1 MKNPRINGLMTD
13 AVRRVLRGGARA
25 GNAADAARRPGRQ
38 GAPSCESLEGRVVLS
53 NWGGADLVGG
63 LAQIGVVTTSVLGDA
78 GGRPGGMTAP
88 GAPGGGQASG
98 ADADSDLQALQTKVQ
113 ELAAKSNVTV
123 ADMSALASDSKAIE
137 TAGGGIKADDLNA
150 VLSSLATAVA
160 GGADTS
166 QAQSDFN
173 ALFADSKVD
182 QDAID
187 KTFADLV
194 QTIQD
199 SNITT
204 TDLTDFA
211 TAVSALPKPG
221 DAMQD
226 PGFGGGP
233 GGFNFNGAGPQGDAL
248 TASLAKAGVTAAP
261 ADQQGSDAGAT
272 APGGGSKSDQL
283 QTDLDKLRTD
293 QQTVSAKSEVTSDDL
308 DQLKTDSKDIT
319 TAGLQLDPK
328 SLQTVVN
335 DLVTAVAGGAD
346 TSQVQSDFNAL
357 FADSKV
363 DQTVID
369 QTFNDLVQTIQDSKI
384 TSDDAS
390 LIADDQA
397 AVQADLDALPQGG
410 PGGGFMGP
418 GGQGGFAGFSQG
430 GPGGFANGGPG
441 VSFAQGGQGGGFAN
455 GGANVSFAQGGP
467 GGMSMNGGANAGFAQ
482 GGPFVN
488 GGANV
493 GFSQGGPGG
502 VSMSGGGN
510 AGFAQV
516 GPGAAFANGGGN
528 AGFVQSGP
536 GGMSM
541 NGAANISS
549 SQGGPGAAFANGG
562 GNVSFNQ
569 VGSGG
574 VSMNGGGQGM
584 GQVGPVMV
592 QNNRSMASPVGL
604 GGFQG
609 GGMNVGSGP
618 FARGDSSAPTGQAS
632 GDATATPADA
642 ARPTDSTDSGDPGSP
657 TDVASNA
664 PGASNNAMGVQ
675 GRAGARG
682 RIVRS
687 VAGRFGRGGATGG
700 TQGFASGAG
709 HQGRSMNGFRRG

>member
-1 MKNPRINGLMTD
+1 MKNPKINGLMTD
-13 AVRRVLRGGARA
+13 AVRRVLRGVSRA

-38 GAPSCESLEGRVVLS
+38 GSPSCESLEGRVVLS

-63 LAQIGVVTTSVLGDA
+63 LAQIGVVTTSVLGDV
-78 GGRPGGMTAP
+78 GGHPGGMM
-88 GAPGGGQASG
+88 APGGGQASG

-113 ELAAKSNVTV
+113 ELAAKSDVTV
-123 ADMSALASDSKAIE
+123 ADLSALASDSKAIE

-160 GGADTS
+160 GGGDTS

-221 DAMQD
+221 DAMKD
-226 PGFGGGP
+226 PGFGGAP

-248 TASLAKAGVTAAP
+248 TASLAKAGVMAAP
-261 ADQQGSDAGAT
+261 TDQQGGDAGAT

-308 DQLKTDSKDIT
+308 DQLKTDYKDIT

-335 DLVTAVAGGAD
+335 DLVTVVAGGGD

-369 QTFNDLVQTIQDSKI
+369 QTFDDLVQTIQDSKI
-384 TSDDAS
+384 TADDAS

-430 GPGGFANGGPG
+430 GQGGFANGGPG
-441 VSFAQGGQGGGFAN
+441 GGFAQGGPGGGFAN
-455 GGANVSFAQGGP
+455 GGANVSFSQGGP

-482 GGPFVN
+482 GGP
-488 GGANV
+488 
-493 GFSQGGPGG
+493 
-502 VSMSGGGN
+502 
-510 AGFAQV
+510 
-516 GPGAAFANGGGN
+516 GAAFTNGGGN
-528 AGFVQSGP
+528 AGFVQGGP

-541 NGAANISS
+541 NGAPNVSSSQGVPGGGFANGGANVSF
-549 SQGGPGAAFANGG
+549 SQGGPGGA
-562 GNVSFNQ
+562 
-569 VGSGG
+569 
-574 VSMNGGGQGM
+574 SMNGGGQGM
-584 GQVGPVMV
+584 GQAGPVMV
-592 QNNRSMASPVGL
+592 QNSRSMASPVGW
-604 GGFQG
+604 GGAQG
-609 GGMNVGSGP
+609 GGMSVDSGS

-632 GDATATPADA
+632 GDASATPADA
-642 ARPTDSTDSGDPGSP
+642 AGPTDSTDAGDPGTP

-664 PGASNNAMGVQ
+664 PNASDNAMGVR
-675 GRAGARG
+675 GRAGART
-682 RIVRS
+682 RLVRS